1 MVQFASRMDLLKGS
15 EIRELLKLTAQPDIL
30 SFAGGMPAPE
40 LFPVE
45 QMMEASI
52 AVLKEH
58 GREALQYSTTEGFP
72 RLREQIAERMLAKN
86 NIHTDKDHILVTSGS
101 QQGLDFS
108 ARVFL
113 NPGDVVLLE
122 SPSYLGAVNAFK
134 ACEPKF
140 IEVPTDDGGMI
151 MDELE
156 KILAT
161 TERVKMIYVIPD
173 FQNPT
178 GRTWDL
184 DRRHKFMEIIN
195 RYEIPVIE
203 DNPYG
208 ELRFEGEYMP
218 ALKSLDTK
226 GLVIYLG
233 TFSKILA
240 PGYRLGW
247 VCAEDEILAKYN
259 FMEQAASLQ
268 ASTIGQMETSKWID
282 MFDLDAHVNTI
293 RECYRKRRAV
303 MLETLAKELPE
314 PCTFTRPDGGL
325 FAWVVLP
332 EYMDAKDLQ
341 MKCLAK
347 KVAFVPGGSFFPN
360 GGHDNTLRLNYSCM
374 PEEKIVKGITAL
386 CQTIRENLRKQS
398 RYKETTHPMK
408 HVKVLIG
415 NYGSGK
421 SELALN
427 FAMQAAARGDRTE
440 LLDLDMVNT
449 YFRLTERG
457 KLVEQK
463 EIRLVSPNF
472 ACSGIETLSL
482 PAEVSSA
489 FVLDWDTVIFDV
501 GGDDVGATALGRYH
515 QDFVDLAP
523 GALEVLNVVNIR
535 RPLAGTVEK
544 LLRLQEGMQTHAR
557 LQITG
562 MINNTNLATATT
574 EQDLW
579 DGYQM
584 LREVSDLTGI
594 PVSYTTGKKE
604 FLDAFLARNPDP
616 KYVGQPIPIDVYM
629 HRDWDSY
636 IEYGLNTKNPHKDM
650 Y

>member
-247 VCAEDEILAKYN
+247 VCADGEILQKYN
-259 FMEQAASLQ
+259 FLAQAASLQ
-268 ASTIGQMETSKWID
+268 ASTEAQLVVSKFID
-282 MFDLDAHVNTI
+282 MFDLDEHVATI
-293 RECYRKRRAV
+293 KECYRKRRDV
-303 MLETLAKELPE
+303 MMATMEREFPPEAKFTHPNGGLFTWVELPE
-314 PCTFTRPDGGL
+314 YINTN
-325 FAWVVLP
+325 
-332 EYMDAKDLQ
+332 EMAKQ
-341 MKCLAK
+341 CLARN
-347 KVAFVPGGSFFPN
+347 VAYVPGDGFFPDA
-360 GGHDNTLRLNYSCM
+360 GHNNCIRLNYSCM
-374 PEEKIVKGITAL
+374 PEEKIEKGM
-386 CQTIRENLRKQS
+386 TILGEVIKANL
-398 RYKETTHPMK
+398 
-408 HVKVLIG
+408 
-415 NYGSGK
+415 
-421 SELALN
+421 
-427 FAMQAAARGDRTE
+427 
-440 LLDLDMVNT
+440 
-449 YFRLTERG
+449 
-457 KLVEQK
+457 
-463 EIRLVSPNF
+463 
-472 ACSGIETLSL
+472 
-482 PAEVSSA
+482 
-489 FVLDWDTVIFDV
+489 
-501 GGDDVGATALGRYH
+501 
-515 QDFVDLAP
+515 
-523 GALEVLNVVNIR
+523 
-535 RPLAGTVEK
+535 
-544 LLRLQEGMQTHAR
+544 
-557 LQITG
+557 
-562 MINNTNLATATT
+562 
-574 EQDLW
+574 
-579 DGYQM
+579 
-584 LREVSDLTGI
+584 
-594 PVSYTTGKKE
+594 KK
-604 FLDAFLARNPDP
+604 
-616 KYVGQPIPIDVYM
+616 
-629 HRDWDSY
+629 
-636 IEYGLNTKNPHKDM
+636 
-650 Y
+650 